1 MALCVAVSNSLLD
14 QDSKTKNER
23 EYYIF
28 FFVFVS
34 IDVSTVCMT
43 LYNQAKEKICRQQY
57 HYDNAHYPDG
67 TQPINLKDELLKLYK
82 EK

>member
-1 MALCVAVSNSLLD
+1 
-14 QDSKTKNER
+14 
-23 EYYIF
+23 
-28 FFVFVS
+28 
-34 IDVSTVCMT
+34 MT